1 MSLKQK
7 TISGVGWNSAGNVA
21 RQVLQI
27 IIMVVMARFLSP
39 DDFGVYA
46 ILMIFVSFVQIL
58 GSMGTVQ
65 VIVHMD
71 KPNQRMLSSIFFF
84 NIAIGVFLFAIL
96 YFLAWPLAAFFD
108 NPDLTHLLQII
119 GATFIISAF
128 SLVQNALLEKNMLFK
143 KVVTF
148 ETAAL
153 AIGSFAGIVAAV
165 AGMGVYSLI
174 ILSLSNATLLTME
187 LWFNS
192 HWRPS
197 FQFSFDDIK
206 RVWNYTINLTSFTII
221 NYFARNADNFLIGKF
236 IGSSALGIY
245 SVAYKIMLYPVQNVS
260 RVIVRVLFPSFS
272 QVKHDNQRF
281 KNGYLKAITFI
292 ALVTFPI
299 MAGLLAVSEIFV
311 AVVFDDKWI
320 GMASLIMILAP
331 IGMMQSI
338 VTTVGS
344 IYTAKGTTGLMFK
357 IGAVNAVVTV
367 VSFVIGLPYGVEGVA
382 IAYAIAN
389 AIMLYPNLKISWYQ
403 IDLGVL
409 EALLKLGP
417 FFIASMVMAS
427 IVYFQGQWLDSIG
440 INLLAV
446 LPMQVATG
454 AVIYTGILLLLYRPM
469 VISLLA
475 EFKKKKVTF

>member
-1 MSLKQK
+1 
-7 TISGVGWNSAGNVA
+7 
-21 RQVLQI
+21 
-27 IIMVVMARFLSP
+27 MARFLSP

-58 GSMGTVQ
+58 GSMGTAQ

-71 KPNQRMLSSIFFF
+71 EPNQRMLSSIFFF
-84 NIAIGVFLFAIL
+84 NIAIGIFLFAIL

-206 RVWNYTINLTSFTII
+206 RVWNYTINLTSFAII

-245 SVAYKIMLYPVQNVS
+245 SVAYKIMLYPLQNVS

-281 KNGYLKAITFI
+281 K
-292 ALVTFPI
+292 
-299 MAGLLAVSEIFV
+299 
-311 AVVFDDKWI
+311 I
-320 GMASLIMILAP
+320 GRAH
-331 IGMMQSI
+331 
-338 VTTVGS
+338 V
-344 IYTAKGTTGLMFK
+344 
-357 IGAVNAVVTV
+357 
-367 VSFVIGLPYGVEGVA
+367 
-382 IAYAIAN
+382 
-389 AIMLYPNLKISWYQ
+389 
-403 IDLGVL
+403 
-409 EALLKLGP
+409 
-417 FFIASMVMAS
+417 
-427 IVYFQGQWLDSIG
+427 
-440 INLLAV
+440 
-446 LPMQVATG
+446 
-454 AVIYTGILLLLYRPM
+454 
-469 VISLLA
+469 
-475 EFKKKKVTF
+475 